1 MTDLIAAAPA
11 TAKGKPLPSIFGILT
26 ALIVIAVLFL
36 IIYPISLML
45 LKVFFPN
52 GSFDLGAFAEVL
64 SAPWLGPTLFNT
76 GLVVLAGGTCAML
89 TASIFAWL
97 NERTDARLGL
107 LGDLLPIIPLLVPAV
122 AMAIG
127 WIFLAT
133 PGAGFIN
140 GFLAATFGAIG
151 IPVQVNITSW
161 PGLIFIYTVYF
172 VPYVYIMV
180 AAAFRNVDPALEEA
194 SRLSGA
200 STWMTLMQVSLPAI
214 SPALVGAAL
223 LTVIVGFS
231 VYSIPVVIA
240 NRAGI
245 DILSV
250 RILRSLTFEYPPRT
264 AQAIVL
270 TLFMLA
276 AVVSVWLIQKRV
288 TASGNFATI
297 GGKSARHVIVQLGPW
312 KWVARAAMILFI
324 LATSVLP
331 LGALLIV
338 ALQPYWLPVI
348 NPAVFTL
355 DNFYNA
361 LIERPLTR
369 MGFLHSLSLGVIGG
383 LIGILLGAVIALYV
397 RNTKGM
403 GGRIVDGVTKLP
415 AALSHIVIG
424 VGILLAF
431 SGPPFNL
438 SGTLVLLLIT
448 YIVIHMPEASIA
460 ANAAVA
466 QVGKELLEASST
478 SGASEGRT
486 FREVLMPLTLPGM
499 VSGWALL
506 FVLMAG
512 ELTASALLAGARNPV
527 IGFVILDIWEQG
539 TFGTLAALAFSF
551 TIITSSIVIIVTWL
565 SRRRTHR

>member
-1 MTDLIAAAPA
+1 
-11 TAKGKPLPSIFGILT
+11 
-26 ALIVIAVLFL
+26 
-36 IIYPISLML
+36 
-45 LKVFFPN
+45 
-52 GSFDLGAFAEVL
+52 
-64 SAPWLGPTLFNT
+64 
-76 GLVVLAGGTCAML
+76 
-89 TASIFAWL
+89 
-97 NERTDARLGL
+97 
-107 LGDLLPIIPLLVPAV
+107 
-122 AMAIG
+122 
-127 WIFLAT
+127 
-133 PGAGFIN
+133 
-140 GFLAATFGAIG
+140 
-151 IPVQVNITSW
+151 
-161 PGLIFIYTVYF
+161 
-172 VPYVYIMV
+172 
-180 AAAFRNVDPALEEA
+180 

-276 AVVSVWLIQKRV
+276 AGVSVWLIQKRV

-297 GGKSARHVIVQLGPW
+297 GGKRARHVIVQLGPW
-312 KWVARAAMILFI
+312 KWVARTAMILFI

-383 LIGILLGAVIALYV
+383 L
-397 RNTKGM
+397 
-403 GGRIVDGVTKLP
+403 
-415 AALSHIVIG
+415 
-424 VGILLAF
+424 
-431 SGPPFNL
+431 
-438 SGTLVLLLIT
+438 
-448 YIVIHMPEASIA
+448 
-460 ANAAVA
+460 
-466 QVGKELLEASST
+466 
-478 SGASEGRT
+478 
-486 FREVLMPLTLPGM
+486 
-499 VSGWALL
+499 
-506 FVLMAG
+506 
-512 ELTASALLAGARNPV
+512 
-527 IGFVILDIWEQG
+527 
-539 TFGTLAALAFSF
+539 
-551 TIITSSIVIIVTWL
+551 
-565 SRRRTHR
+565 

>member
-1 MTDLIAAAPA
+1 MADITVPAPA
-11 TAKGKPLPSIFGILT
+11 EPAPRRGLALFGALT
-26 ALIVIAVLFL
+26 FVIVLGVLFL
-36 IIYPISLML
+36 IVYPACLML
-45 LKVFFPN
+45 IRVFFPN
-52 GSFDLGAFAEVL
+52 GTLDLSAFREVL
-64 SAPWLGPTLFNT
+64 GAPWLVPTLLNT
-76 GLVVLAGGTCAML
+76 VAVVLAGGFCAIL
-89 TASIFAWL
+89 TASVFAWL

-107 LGDLLPIIPLLVPAV
+107 LGDVLPIIPLLVPAV

-140 GFLAATFGAIG
+140 GFLNATFGRIG
-151 IPVQVNITSW
+151 IPLQVNITSW
-161 PGLIFIYTVYF
+161 PGLIFIYTIYF

-200 STWMTLMQVSLPAI
+200 GTWMTLMKVSLPAI
-214 SPALVGAAL
+214 APALLGAAL

-276 AVVSVWLIQKRV
+276 AVISVWLIQRRV
-288 TASGNFATI
+288 TAGGNFATI
-297 GGKSARHVIVQLGPW
+297 GGKSARHVIVRLGPW
-312 KWVARAAMILFI
+312 KWVARAVMILFI

-331 LGALLIV
+331 LCALLIV
-338 ALQPYWLPVI
+338 ALQPFWLPVI
-348 NPAVFTL
+348 NPSVFTL

-361 LIERPLTR
+361 LIDRPLTR
-369 MGFLHSLSLGVIGG
+369 VGFLHSIGLGVVGG

-397 RNTKGM
+397 RNAKGF
-403 GGRIVDGVTKLP
+403 GGRVVDAVTKMP
-415 AALSHIVIG
+415 AALSHIVIA

-438 SGTLVLLLIT
+438 SGTLVLLLMT

-466 QVGKELLEASST
+466 QVGKELLEASSM

-486 FREVLMPLTLPGM
+486 FRQILMPLTLPGM

-512 ELTASALLAGARNPV
+512 ELTASALLASARNPV
-527 IGFVILDIWEQG
+527 IGFVILDVWEQG

-551 TIITSSIVIIVTWL
+551 TVITSSIVLVVTWL
-565 SRRRTHR
+565 SRRRSRH

>member
-1 MTDLIAAAPA
+1 MAELSLPAAVP
-11 TAKGKPLPSIFGILT
+11 TTGRRKFPVFGLLTSIIVLGVV
-26 ALIVIAVLFL
+26 ALIV
-36 IIYPISLML
+36 YPAGLML
-45 LKVFFPN
+45 TRVFIPD
-52 GSFDLGAFAEVL
+52 GVFDLSAFAQVL
-64 SAPWLGPTLFNT
+64 SAPWLWPTLMNT
-76 GLVVLAGGTCAML
+76 VLVVLAGGFCAIL

-107 LGDLLPIIPLLVPAV
+107 LGDILPIIPLLVPAV

-140 GFLAATFGAIG
+140 GFLSATLGKLG
-151 IPVQVNITSW
+151 VPLQVNITSW
-161 PGLIFIYTVYF
+161 PGLIFIYTIYF

-200 STWMTLMQVSLPAI
+200 STWMTLTQVSLPAI
-214 SPALVGAAL
+214 APALLGAAL

-240 NRAGI
+240 NRANI

-288 TASGNFATI
+288 TSQGNFATI

-312 KWVARAAMILFI
+312 KWVARGVMILFV

-331 LGALLIV
+331 LLALLIV
-338 ALQPYWLPVI
+338 AVQPFWMPAI
-348 NPAVFTL
+348 NPALFTL
-355 DNFYNA
+355 DNFYSA
-361 LIERPLTR
+361 LVERPLTR
-369 MGFLHSLSLGVIGG
+369 VGFLNSIGLGVVGG
-383 LIGILLGAVIALYV
+383 FIGILLGAVIALYV
-397 RNTKGM
+397 RNARGT
-403 GGRIVDGVTKLP
+403 GGRIVDAVTKLP
-415 AALSHIVIG
+415 AALSHIVIA

-431 SGPPFNL
+431 SGPPLNL
-438 SGTLVLLLIT
+438 SGTLVILMMT

-486 FREVLMPLTLPGM
+486 FREVLIPLTLPGM

-512 ELTASALLAGARNPV
+512 ELTASALLAGSRNPV

-539 TFGTLAALAFSF
+539 TFGTLAALAFTF
-551 TIITSSIVIIVTWL
+551 TIITSSIVLVVTAL
-565 SRRRTHR
+565 SRRRTPR

>member
-1 MTDLIAAAPA
+1 
-11 TAKGKPLPSIFGILT
+11 
-26 ALIVIAVLFL
+26 
-36 IIYPISLML
+36 
-45 LKVFFPN
+45 
-52 GSFDLGAFAEVL
+52 
-64 SAPWLGPTLFNT
+64 
-76 GLVVLAGGTCAML
+76 
-89 TASIFAWL
+89 
-97 NERTDARLGL
+97 
-107 LGDLLPIIPLLVPAV
+107 
-122 AMAIG
+122 
-127 WIFLAT
+127 
-133 PGAGFIN
+133 
-140 GFLAATFGAIG
+140 
-151 IPVQVNITSW
+151 
-161 PGLIFIYTVYF
+161 
-172 VPYVYIMV
+172 
-180 AAAFRNVDPALEEA
+180 
-194 SRLSGA
+194 
-200 STWMTLMQVSLPAI
+200 
-214 SPALVGAAL
+214 
-223 LTVIVGFS
+223 
-231 VYSIPVVIA
+231 
-240 NRAGI
+240 
-245 DILSV
+245 
-250 RILRSLTFEYPPRT
+250 
-264 AQAIVL
+264 
-270 TLFMLA
+270 
-276 AVVSVWLIQKRV
+276 
-288 TASGNFATI
+288 
-297 GGKSARHVIVQLGPW
+297 
-312 KWVARAAMILFI
+312 
-324 LATSVLP
+324 
-331 LGALLIV
+331 V

-466 QVGKELLEASST
+466 QVGKELLEASNT
-478 SGASEGRT
+478 SGATQGMT
-486 FREVLMPLTLPGM
+486 FREVLLPLTLPGL

-539 TFGTLAALAFSF
+539 TFGT
-551 TIITSSIVIIVTWL
+551 
-565 SRRRTHR
+565 